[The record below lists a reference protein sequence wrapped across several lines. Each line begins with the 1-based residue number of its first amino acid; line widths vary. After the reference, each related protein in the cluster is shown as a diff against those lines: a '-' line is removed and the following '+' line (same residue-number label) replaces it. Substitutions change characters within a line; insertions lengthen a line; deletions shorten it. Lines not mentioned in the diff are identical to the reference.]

1 MVQGISIQWPKLRID
16 CYGFRGHTVGGPMK
30 KVKKDVAS
38 RQKTNYDSGQD
49 QGHL

>member
-1 MVQGISIQWPKLRID
+1 MVPEHFDTKVKLRIEG
-16 CYGFRGHTVGGPMK
+16 YGSHGNTVGGPMK